1 MKALEYI
8 TDESGNKKT
17 LIIPIREFEDIIEDI
32 ENIIA
37 AYQRKDEKK
46 VSLEKARKNLKS
58 KGIL

>member
-8 TDESGNKKT
+8 TDESGNKKA

-32 ENIIA
+32 EDIIT

-46 VSLEKARKNLKS
+46 VSLEKVKKNLKS

>member
-8 TDESGNKKT
+8 TDESGNKKA

-32 ENIIA
+32 EDIIT

-46 VSLEKARKNLKS
+46 VSIEEVKKNLQS